1 MARLGKNVA
10 AQTVVGNSEEKAS
23 AEEVEREFEA
33 ACARLAK
40 EAKAH
45 GCERVVSM
53 REIQQRV
60 ALRTREIAR
69 LAVLLLLTVA
79 EEDLKT
85 PLQQAGKS
93 FVRASRPTPKW
104 LSTVFGTILF
114 FRTYLR
120 AASFEADRSGIHP
133 VDHAFGITRDRFSMD
148 VVSPAARLA
157 THVPFDLCADLLQ
170 EFWGWS
176 PAKDS
181 IEEMVLGLGA
191 LTEEYW
197 EQAPAP
203 AGDGDVLVIQVDAK
217 GAPMAT
223 EEELE
228 KRRRPWSKGERAPSP
243 RHRGRKRR
251 KDWKKKTRRK
261 PGDKSKNAKMAN
273 IVVMYTLKSQGDL
286 LLGPLNKRVYGTFAS
301 KRRAFAVA
309 AREAKKRGFD
319 PSSEAARIQFVSDG
333 DPDLQDLADEFFP
346 HTIQTL
352 DLMHV
357 LEYLWSAGQSR
368 YRTGS
373 KKLAAWMRVQKSRL
387 LSGRHKRVVRELDD
401 MVAAAGSKAGRE
413 RVEKARSYLANN
425 LHRLD
430 YKWAREMDL
439 EIGTGAVEGAVKH
452 VMGKRLDNGGMRWIP
467 ERAQATLQLRCIE
480 ISGQWRDFIAF
491 VEHRTRGEFA
501 EGRPVRLLRSEP
513 APIISTEPS
522 EITQDAA

>member
-1 MARLGKNVA
+1 MARLSKNLA
-10 AQTVVGNSEEKAS
+10 AQTVVGNGEEMAS
-23 AEEVEREFEA
+23 AEEVKRELEA
-33 ACARLAK
+33 ACGRLAK
-40 EAKAH
+40 EAEAH
-45 GCERVVSM
+45 GRERAVSM

-69 LAVLLLLTVA
+69 LAVLLSLTVA
-79 EEDLKT
+79 EEELK
-85 PLQQAGKS
+85 PRLEQGGKS
-93 FVRASRPTPKW
+93 FVRAGKPRSKW

-120 AASFEADRSGIHP
+120 AASFEADHSGIHP

-157 THVPFDLCADLLQ
+157 THVSFELCADLLG

-181 IEEMVLGLGA
+181 IEEMLLGLGA
-191 LTEEYW
+191 LAEEYW

-203 AGDGDVLVIQVDAK
+203 AGDGDVLIIQVDAK

-228 KRRRPWSKGERAPSP
+228 KRRRPWSKEERAPSP

-251 KDWKKKTRRK
+251 KGWKKKTRRK

-286 LLGPLNKRVYGTFAS
+286 LLGPLNKRVYGTFAN
-301 KRRAFAVA
+301 KRRAFAFA

-319 PSSEAARIQFVSDG
+319 PGSEDSRIQFLSDG

-346 HTIQTL
+346 NAIQTL

-401 MVAAAGSKAGRE
+401 MVGTGPKAGRE
-413 RVEKARSYLANN
+413 RVEKARDYLFNN

-480 ISGQWRDFIAF
+480 ISGQWRDFITF
-491 VEHRTRGEFA
+491 VEERTRRKFA
-501 EGRPVRLLRSEP
+501 AGTAVRLLRREP
-513 APIISTEPS
+513 APIVSAEPV
-522 EITQDAA
+522 ETMRNAA